1 MFSQGREF
9 ATGER
14 LNELFIINGHLY
26 ANGEPSIPEFIQDQ
40 KEDHRLFGYPG
51 ASIVFQLKEKPDSTI
66 NQDFTF
72 DFKFSDSESFY
83 AIGQDFEV
91 VI

>member
-1 MFSQGREF
+1 VFSQGREF

-40 KEDHRLFGYPG
+40 KEDHRLLDIPEQALY
-51 ASIVFQLKEKPDSTI
+51 S
-66 NQDFTF
+66 N
-72 DFKFSDSESFY
+72 
-83 AIGQDFEV
+83 
-91 VI
+91 